1 MFKKVGWLKPQP
13 LPAAAASVP
22 GPPAS
27 QSPACSLGCGRY
39 FFETDPNTASCVDSR
54 TPPTVCPR
62 PVAKIGTGL
71 PCIKYKVLNFT
82 CGVDQ
87 PCQRDVKDEEG
98 SLACADCKDE
108 DGDNVSTCDGDCD
121 DSDTP
126 EGFNTHP
133 GADEIC
139 GNHRNDNCDA
149 QNLIDEEPC
158 CTDGDGDGVTDCDGD
173 CDDTDPDKTFDC
185 SAGGGGGCQGAIG
198 GCADPNLHWDLC
210 QECCAD
216 STGTCR
222 GSSPVLIDPTGDG
235 FSLTGAAGGVDFD
248 LDADGSPE
256 RVGWTAASSD
266 DAWLALDR
274 NGNGLVD
281 GGSELFGNY
290 TDQPAPPP
298 GRQKNG
304 FLALAVYDQ
313 PGRGGNADGLIDAR
327 DSVFAS
333 LRLWRDASHDG
344 VSQPRELYPLASL
357 GVVRLHLDY
366 KLSKRADEFGNQ
378 FRYRAK
384 VDDAKGAKAS
394 RWAWDVYLVP
404 GR

>member
-1 MFKKVGWLKPQP
+1 MKVSWV
-13 LPAAAASVP
+13 AAAVP
-22 GPPAS
+22 LAFAATATAPQTSGCPT
-27 QSPACSLGCGRY
+27 GCGQY
-39 FFETDPNTASCVDSR
+39 SFQSDATTIASCTDLS
-54 TPPTVCPR
+54 TPPPITCAPKKAI
-62 PVAKIGTGL
+62 PATEG
-71 PCIKYKVLNFT
+71 PCIKFKGKSFI
-82 CGVDQ
+82 CGAGQ
-87 PCQRDVKDEEG
+87 PCQDDVKDDEG
-98 SLACADCKDE
+98 SLACGCKDE
-108 DGDNVSTCDGDCD
+108 DGDGVSTCDGDCD
-121 DSDTP
+121 DPNTP

-139 GNHRNDNCDA
+139 GNGRNDNCDA
-149 QNLIDEEPC
+149 QNRIDEEPC

-173 CDDTDPDKTFDC
+173 CDDADPNKTFDC
-185 SAGGGGGCQGAIG
+185 SAGGGCQGAIG
-198 GCADPNLHWDLC
+198 SCADPDLHWDLC

-216 STGTCR
+216 RTGTCR
-222 GSSPVLIDPTGDG
+222 GSSPVLIDTTGDG
-235 FSLTGAAGGVDFD
+235 FSLTDAAGGVAFD

-274 NGNGLVD
+274 NGNGSVD

-290 TDQPAPPP
+290 TEQPAPPP

-304 FLALAVYDQ
+304 FLALAEFDR
-313 PGRGGNADGLIDAR
+313 PGRGGNADGVIDAR

-333 LRLWRDASHDG
+333 LRLWRDADHDG
-344 VSQPRELYPLASL
+344 VSRPRELYPLASL
-357 GVVRLHLDY
+357 GVVRLRLDY

-384 VDDAKGAKAS
+384 VDDAKGAKVS